1 MIANSDGSGRDHSAI
16 DAAMMER
23 CIRLAE
29 DAIMKLLWQQQI
41 RWYKTQTSRATRSSS
56 HYRKR
61 KKRSEPKTSPRARS
75 IRSWSL
81 ARCVLLQ
88 FAKLEL
94 VASYSPSSRR

>member
-41 RWYKTQTSRATRSSS
+41 RWYKTQTSSRHAELIAL
-56 HYRKR
+56 
-61 KKRSEPKTSPRARS
+61 SEAQKTLGKTSPRARS

>member
-41 RWYKTQTSRATRSSS
+41 RWCKTQTSRAARSSS

-61 KKRSEPKTSPRARS
+61 KNARNQ
-75 IRSWSL
+75 RPL
-81 ARCVLLQ
+81 RVHALYDR
-88 FAKLEL
+88 
-94 VASYSPSSRR
+94 